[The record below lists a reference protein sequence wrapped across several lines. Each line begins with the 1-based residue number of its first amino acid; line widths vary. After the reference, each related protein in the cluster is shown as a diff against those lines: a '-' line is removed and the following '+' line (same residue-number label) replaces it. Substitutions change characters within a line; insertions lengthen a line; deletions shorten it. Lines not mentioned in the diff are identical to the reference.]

1 MIRRALGSLVLPSLA
16 VAAALVRWLMQGRQ
30 NVYTDVQTRYYLA
43 DADGWRVTDDGPVSL
58 GLDAIAVLVGFA
70 AALFVAAVIVGWWE
84 RRRGKPL
91 PVPRPVH
98 WAVSAIPLAVPI
110 WAFASGSVPAGASFQ
125 APSGVVEAPAGSITG
140 GLSGMPPG
148 IYQVEP
154 HERTAITARLKAGGE
169 GFEAR
174 FASKIEGT
182 WRGAPAD
189 LRQPMNAVVSVAT
202 EVVDTG
208 IELRSKHAREDY
220 LDGAHHPRITFHLDR
235 LLGAGPASD
244 PGSPGAVAYRA
255 EGTVEL
261 MGSRHPVAVT
271 GLLVPIDE
279 AGRRR
284 LGFAPGDAVFRATA
298 HFELKIRE
306 TKLAKDAGDFD
317 GDVLPVDVSL
327 VLRRRA
333 ERAP

>member
-1 MIRRALGSLVLPSLA
+1 MRRALGSLVLPSLA
-16 VAAALVRWLMQGRQ
+16 VVAALARWLMQGRE
-30 NVYTDVQTRYYLA
+30 NVYTDVATRYYVA
-43 DADGWRVTDDGPVSL
+43 DRDVGWRVIDEGPVSL
-58 GLDAIAVLVGFA
+58 GLDAIAVLAGFA
-70 AALFVAAVIVGWWE
+70 VALFVAAVIVNRWE

-98 WAVSAIPLAVPI
+98 WAVSAIPLVVPV
-110 WAFASGSVPAGASFQ
+110 WAFASGAFPSGAVYE
-125 APSGVVEAPAGSITG
+125 APSGVVEAPADSITG
-140 GLSGMPPG
+140 GLAGMPAG
-148 IYQVEP
+148 TYRVEP
-154 HERTAITARLKAGGE
+154 HAGTAITARLKAGGE

-182 WRGAPAD
+182 WRGAPAE
-189 LRQPMNAVVSVAT
+189 LRQPMNAAVSVAT
-202 EVVDTG
+202 EVVDAG

-220 LDGAHHPRITFHLDR
+220 LDGARHPRITFHLDR
-235 LLGAGPASD
+235 LLGAGPATD

-271 GLLVPIDE
+271 GLLVPTDE

-298 HFELKIRE
+298 HFELEIRE

-327 VLRRRA
+327 VLRRQA

>member
-1 MIRRALGSLVLPSLA
+1 MQRALGSLVLPSLA
-16 VAAALVRWLMQGRQ
+16 VAAALARWLMQGRE
-30 NVYTDVQTRYYLA
+30 NVYTDVETRYYLA
-43 DADGWRVTDDGPVSL
+43 DADGWRVTEDGPVSL
-58 GLDAIAVLVGFA
+58 GLDAIAVLAGFA
-70 AALFVAAVIVGWWE
+70 AALFAAAVIVNLWE

-91 PVPRPVH
+91 PVPRAVH

-110 WAFASGSVPAGASFQ
+110 WAFASGSVPAGALFQ

-140 GLSGMPPG
+140 GLPGMPAG
-148 IYQVEP
+148 TYRVWP

-220 LDGAHHPRITFHLDR
+220 LDGARHPRISFHLDR
-235 LLGAGPASD
+235 LLGAGPADD
-244 PGSPGAVAYRA
+244 PGAPGAVAYRA

-261 MGSRHPVAVT
+261 MGARHPVAVT
-271 GLLVPIDE
+271 GLLIPTDE

-284 LGFAPGDAVFRATA
+284 LGFSPGDAVLRATA
-298 HFELKIRE
+298 HFELKIHE

-317 GDVLPVDVSL
+317 GDVVPVDVSL
-327 VLRRRA
+327 VLRREA
-333 ERAP
+333 GPTP